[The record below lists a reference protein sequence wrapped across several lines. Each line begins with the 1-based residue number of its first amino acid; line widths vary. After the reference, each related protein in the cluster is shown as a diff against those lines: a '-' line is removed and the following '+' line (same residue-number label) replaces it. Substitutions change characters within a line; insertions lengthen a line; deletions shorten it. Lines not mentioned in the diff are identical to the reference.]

1 MSGLHRRARAAAAV
15 VLAAGLL
22 LAWPGFATAQSA
34 AAPAA
39 AMAMEHADMA
49 GMAAHDGHDAD
60 ASTQDAT
67 APRADYSDGIGHDT
81 AAGMD
86 MLDRPVGALLID
98 QLEVTHGQ
106 DGDGQAWVAQGWYGG
121 DVDKLW
127 LRTEG
132 EGRRGQIDDGQ
143 IEASWSRAIAPFWD
157 AQFGVR
163 QDMGEGPHRRW
174 AAFGIRGLAPYW
186 VALEA
191 MAYLGPSGRSAARL
205 RAEYELRFTQRLIL
219 QPDLEIN
226 LRDRNDPSRRVGYG
240 GVDTRLGVRL
250 RFEIRRS
257 FAPYMGVL
265 WTHGQGKTAGYARLD
280 HEPLTDRQFV
290 VGVRLRL

>member
-1 MSGLHRRARAAAAV
+1 
-15 VLAAGLL
+15 
-22 LAWPGFATAQSA
+22 
-34 AAPAA
+34 
-39 AMAMEHADMA
+39 
-49 GMAAHDGHDAD
+49 
-60 ASTQDAT
+60 
-67 APRADYSDGIGHDT
+67 
-81 AAGMD
+81 
-86 MLDRPVGALLID
+86 
-98 QLEVTHGQ
+98 
-106 DGDGQAWVAQGWYGG
+106 
-121 DVDKLW
+121 
-127 LRTEG
+127 
-132 EGRRGQIDDGQ
+132 DGQ

-174 AAFGIRGLAPYW
+174 AVFGIRGLAPYW
-186 VALEA
+186 VVLEA

-257 FAPYMGVL
+257 FAPYIGVL
-265 WTHGQGKTAGYARLD
+265 
-280 HEPLTDRQFV
+280 
-290 VGVRLRL
+290 